1 MMGILEDINAQ
12 FFANSTLGK
21 NAREDQ
27 LAQEGRLRQQQQQ
40 AQIEA
45 LLNQAGTVP
54 ASSSMER
61 ANALTGGGQ
70 LPQAPGIDPVMMARM
85 ANIAGNP
92 AMFNTAGQM
101 ANSEFTNRNMSQ
113 YQAGTL
119 AETARSNRMQEQT
132 QRMQAQAAIDQN
144 NAAKQLLINKQQFP
158 FQYLAPETQAKIY
171 QERLTL
177 QNASNALSDISDFID
192 KSGSGGAGF
201 QKLSGQMSTLQDTY
215 KASLFP
221 VVFKMFKPAGDAP
234 NEMEAKMINDFIG
247 DVTSLGRSST
257 KQARIKMLQSFVDQ
271 QSMPHQAVYGM
282 PPIQAQPDQSPFR
295 KAYPS
300 GATGKESQLKGVRP
314 FPLAMGG

>member
-1 MMGILEDINAQ
+1 LLRLGTIPGFGNIGSQAAGGIAAG
-12 FFANSTLGK
+12 ANDAA
-21 NAREDQ
+21 ARDWSR
-27 LAQEGRLRQQQQQ
+27 G
-40 AQIEA
+40 
-45 LLNQAGTVP
+45 
-54 ASSSMER
+54 
-61 ANALTGGGQ
+61 
-70 LPQAPGIDPVMMARM
+70 
-85 ANIAGNP
+85 
-92 AMFNTAGQM
+92 
-101 ANSEFTNRNMSQ
+101 NMSQ

-119 AETARSNRMQEQT
+119 AETGRSNRMQEQT
-132 QRMQAQAAIDQN
+132 QRMQAQAQMDAAN
-144 NAAKQLLINKQQFP
+144 YAKQQAINKQQFP

-171 QERLTL
+171 QERNTL

-247 DVTSLGRSST
+247 DVTSIGRSST

-314 FPLAMGG
+314 FPAPMGG